1 MAIVRDALRY
11 RLKDPDSAMVKLV
24 GSPYPM
30 VINKTMVTNGGAGWW
45 ICAEVNAKNS
55 YGGYTG
61 YKHVFIFWRAGE
73 VLDYLDDDMGQI
85 ACRGAY

>member
-30 VINKTMVTNGGAGWW
+30 VINKTMVTNGGAGWR
-45 ICAEVNAKNS
+45 ICAEFS
-55 YGGYTG
+55 
-61 YKHVFIFWRAGE
+61 
-73 VLDYLDDDMGQI
+73 
-85 ACRGAY
+85 